1 MRRTDSKIMT
11 EFILCIFT
19 GTIGGHHFYKGR
31 IKKGIL
37 YLFTC
42 GLFGIGWIIDII
54 SLGTKVFGSDSVDS
68 YSVDVNSNTEETY
81 ISTVP
86 HEVYCNAYIQ
96 RKSKTVPA
104 DYVVFDTETT
114 GLEPEI
120 NKIIEISAIK
130 FKNNKKVDTFTTL
143 INPNM
148 TIDKYITTLTG
159 IKQSDLDNKPT
170 IDIILPEFFNF
181 IEDYTLVAHNA
192 QFDIKMLA
200 CECYRNKI
208 NLCDNKIVDTLYLSK
223 RMIPREQ
230 IENYKL
236 STLKNYFNLNY
247 VSHRALVDCEVCA
260 YIYQLYLS
268 KQQDRK
274 VVIIDNNTGEVLEE
288 IN

>member
-1 MRRTDSKIMT
+1 MRRTGNQIMT
-11 EFILCIFT
+11 EFILCVFT
-19 GTIGGHHFYKGR
+19 GAFGGHHFYRGR
-31 IKKGIL
+31 VKKGLL

-42 GLFGIGWIIDII
+42 GLFGIGWIIDVI
-54 SLGTKVFGSDSVDS
+54 SLGIKAFSSNSTDSIV
-68 YSVDVNSNTEETY
+68 VMNLNTENPY
-81 ISTVP
+81 INAVP

-96 RKSKTVPA
+96 RRSKTIPN

-143 INPNM
+143 VNPNM
-148 TIDKYITTLTG
+148 VIDKYITTLTG
-159 IKQSDLDNKPT
+159 IKQSDLDYKPT
-170 IDIILPEFFNF
+170 IDVVLPEFFKF
-181 IEDYTLVAHNA
+181 IEGYTLVAHNA
-192 QFDIKMLA
+192 QYDIKMLA
-200 CECYRNKI
+200 CECYRNRI
-208 NLCDNKIVDTLYLSK
+208 RLCNNKIVDTLYLSK
-223 RMIPREQ
+223 RMIPRER

-236 STLKNYFNLNY
+236 STLKDHFNLNY
-247 VSHRALVDCEVCA
+247 VSHRALADCEVCA

-274 VVIIDNNTGEVLEE
+274 VVIIDNNTGEILEE